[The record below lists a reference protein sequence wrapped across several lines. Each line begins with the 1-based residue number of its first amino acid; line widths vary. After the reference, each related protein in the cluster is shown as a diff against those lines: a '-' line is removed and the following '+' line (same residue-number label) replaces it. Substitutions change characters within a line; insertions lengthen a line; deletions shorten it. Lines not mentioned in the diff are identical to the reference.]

1 MPDAV
6 TLRTTPDFEAWPAFL
21 PGEPQF
27 RLWTKEEY
35 YRLADQGFFSGQRAE
50 LIEGVIM
57 VQSPQNAEHFSSTD
71 RVVEVL
77 RMVFGDA
84 YHARMQGPIDL
95 GLHSEPEPD
104 VAVVLGKR
112 DDFSRAHPKAAVLVV
127 EVSDSTLRS
136 DRARKGS
143 LYARAGLTEYWIVNL
158 VDGQVEVYRSP
169 QPDASQLYGF
179 RYADRQDFKP
189 PAVIS
194 PLAFP
199 AFFIGVQQ
207 LLPPA

>member
-1 MPDAV
+1 MPEAV
-6 TLRTTPDFEAWPAFL
+6 TRPTAPDLGPWPTSL
-21 PGEPQF
+21 PGEPQL

-35 YRLADQGFFSGQRAE
+35 YRLADQGFLAGQRAE

-77 RMVFGDA
+77 RTVFGES
-84 YHARMQGPIDL
+84 YHVRMQGPIDL
-95 GLHSEPEPD
+95 GPHSEPEPD

-112 DDFSRAHPKAAVLVV
+112 EDFSHAHPTAAVLAV

-143 LYARAGLTEYWIVNL
+143 LYARAGLAEYWIVNL
-158 VDGQVEVYRSP
+158 VEGQVEVYRTP
-169 QPDASQLYGF
+169 QPDDSQLYGF
-179 RYADRQDFKP
+179 RYADRVDFKP
-189 PAVIS
+189 PAQIAA
-194 PLAFP
+194 LALP
-199 AFFIGVQQ
+199 AALIGVQQ
-207 LLPPA
+207 LLPPT